1 MKNYHIDYIF
11 FDLDNTIVDSLP
23 FIIECYK
30 YSFSKMK
37 KEFITDEIDSMLGPP
52 EDVIFRRVFKSK
64 EKIKNAISYFRYYYA
79 KNYKKEIHIYP
90 QMNEVLRELVNS
102 YNLSLVTGA
111 TRKHLESVLDLCD
124 IRDIFGSSIVTSD
137 DVSFYKPNPECLYKA
152 MDMVHADVSN
162 SIYIGD
168 SVLDFYLAKNIG
180 IKFIGASWGYKGVNS
195 IEKSD
200 CLHVYEIYTLKDVI
214 DNLYK

>member
-1 MKNYHIDYIF
+1 MKNDHIEYIF

-37 KEFITDEIDSMLGPP
+37 KEFTIDEIDSMLGPP
-52 EDVIFRRVFKSK
+52 EDVIFGRVFKSK
-64 EKIKNAISYFRYYYA
+64 EKIKNAISYFREYYE
-79 KNYKKEIHIYP
+79 KNYKKKIHIYP
-90 QMNEVLRELVNS
+90 QMNEVLHKLINS
-102 YNLSLVTGA
+102 YKLSLVTGA
-111 TRKHLESVLDLCD
+111 TRKHLESVLSLCH
-124 IRDIFGSSIVTSD
+124 IRDIFGSSMITSD
-137 DVSFYKPNPECLYKA
+137 DVSSYKPNPECLYKA

-168 SVLDFYLAKNIG
+168 SVLDLYLSKSIG
-180 IKFIGASWGYKGVNS
+180 IKFIGAAWGYKGVNS
-195 IEKSD
+195 IEKND
-200 CLHVYEIYTLKDVI
+200 CIHVYDIYTLKDVI